1 MSNLAQG
8 LSISVMGI
16 LITFASLGVLI
27 LVMIVLRELFAPRAT
42 QQASRPVGAGEGA
55 PQAEDDAAAVAAATA
70 VAFLKDRQR
79 QRAALGKLLETPQG
93 RWWLM
98 NALWRHDG

>member
-1 MSNLAQG
+1 MSSLGQG

-16 LITFASLGVLI
+16 LITFASLGILI
-27 LVMIVLRELFAPRAT
+27 LVMIALREWFAPRTSKEAP
-42 QQASRPVGAGEGA
+42 RPDGSEDGA
-55 PQAEDDAAAVAAATA
+55 PQTESDAAAVAAATA
-70 VAFLKDRQR
+70 VAFLKARQR
-79 QRAALGKLLETPQG
+79 QRAALGKVLEAPQG

>member
-27 LVMIVLRELFAPRAT
+27 LVMIALRELFAPRAS
-42 QQASRPVGAGEGA
+42 QEA
-55 PQAEDDAAAVAAATA
+55 PQPEGGEVENDAAAVAAATA
-70 VAFLKDRQR
+70 VAFLKAQQRRQ
-79 QRAALGKLLETPQG
+79 AALGKVLETPQG

-98 NALWRHDG
+98 NALWRQDG